1 MKVSVTYLI
10 NSGFLL
16 RIDDTLL
23 LFDDYRD
30 PSAAVDQAIREGMK
44 DFYIFASHAHFDHF
58 DKHILDY
65 AKEATAYIFGYD
77 IRHTKRVREFPRDKT
92 VYMETYAEWEN
103 EDLLVNSFDSTDAG
117 VSFLVRFKRSG
128 KSIFHAG
135 DFNWWDWTGE
145 DRETRKLA
153 ENAFKKQMKRIAGM
167 QADIAFFPVDGR
179 LETSMERGA
188 KVFVRETDVKNLI
201 TMHSIGYPA
210 WQPGGDFFG
219 KTKEIPV
226 WSPRVSGETREYII

>member
-77 IRHTKRVREFPRDKT
+77 IRHTKRVREFPQDKT

-135 DFNWWDWTGE
+135 DFNW
-145 DRETRKLA
+145 
-153 ENAFKKQMKRIAGM
+153 
-167 QADIAFFPVDGR
+167 
-179 LETSMERGA
+179 
-188 KVFVRETDVKNLI
+188 
-201 TMHSIGYPA
+201 
-210 WQPGGDFFG
+210 
-219 KTKEIPV
+219 
-226 WSPRVSGETREYII
+226 

>member
-65 AKEATAYIFGYD
+65 AKEATAYIGKG
-77 IRHTKRVREFPRDKT
+77 HMVVTKGF
-92 VYMETYAEWEN
+92 VY
-103 EDLLVNSFDSTDAG
+103 
-117 VSFLVRFKRSG
+117 
-128 KSIFHAG
+128 
-135 DFNWWDWTGE
+135 
-145 DRETRKLA
+145 
-153 ENAFKKQMKRIAGM
+153 
-167 QADIAFFPVDGR
+167 
-179 LETSMERGA
+179 GA
-188 KVFVRETDVKNLI
+188 KHLTNLHLEVHI
-201 TMHSIGYPA
+201 VLYDM
-210 WQPGGDFFG
+210 
-219 KTKEIPV
+219 
-226 WSPRVSGETREYII
+226 